1 MYIFLEPFFCIVSL
15 ELKFKFLT
23 KIKDVIGKINKTK
36 REIDIQ
42 IIFQSYNERKKIIN
56 TGSINSAVD
65 NPNQI
70 VLRAFPLDLVKY
82 LETVVVAVWDII
94 PCPEN
99 LIKKIAI
106 NNKLIDDI
114 VEKKKLEND
123 NSSIT
128 KKANLDMFISSIFF
142 PTQIKIKL
150 LSNVAE
156 A

>member
-15 ELKFKFLT
+15 ELKFKCLT

-36 REIDIQ
+36 REIDNQ
-42 IIFQSYNERKKIIN
+42 IIFQSYNESKKIIN

-70 VLRAFPLDLVKY
+70 VLKAFPLDLVKY

-106 NNKLIDDI
+106 NKKIIDEI
-114 VEKKKLEND
+114 FEKKKQEKERRIVTN
-123 NSSIT
+123 
-128 KKANLDMFISSIFF
+128 KANLKIFISSIFF
-142 PTQIKIKL
+142 PTHINKKL
-150 LSNVAE
+150 LKRVAE

>member
-1 MYIFLEPFFCIVSL
+1 MYMFFEPFFCLVSL
-15 ELKFKFLT
+15 ELKFKCLT

-42 IIFQSYNERKKIIN
+42 IIFQSYNESKKIIN

-82 LETVVVAVWDII
+82 LETVVVAVWDIM

-99 LIKKIAI
+99 LIKKIAT

-123 NSSIT
+123 NNNIT
-128 KKANLDMFISSIFF
+128 KRANLDMFISSIFF

-150 LSNVAE
+150 LSKVAE